1 MAVTAVGTDGIT
13 YRKVTEFT
21 QDMDICA
28 LVTVNNY
35 SSDSNISNNSNENKN
50 IDTISFGKRI
60 NTHNNNII

>member
-1 MAVTAVGTDGIT
+1 MAVTAVGTDGIP

-28 LVTVNNY
+28 LETVNNN

-50 IDTISFGKRI
+50 IDTISFGNRI